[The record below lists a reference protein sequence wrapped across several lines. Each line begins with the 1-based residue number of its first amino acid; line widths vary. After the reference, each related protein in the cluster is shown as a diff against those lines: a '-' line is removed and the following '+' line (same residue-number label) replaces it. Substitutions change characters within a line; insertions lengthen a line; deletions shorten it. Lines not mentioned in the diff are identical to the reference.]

1 MSKNSFDLTTELVH
15 AGEPEPRIEGAVSM
29 PIFQSST
36 YEYSGEGQYDDIRYI
51 RLNNTPNHKAIQKK
65 LAVIECAE
73 SALVTSSG
81 MSAITA
87 TLLTFLKQGDHLL
100 SHKSLYGGT
109 ASFILEDL
117 PRYGITFD
125 LIDTTD
131 PSGWSMM
138 LKPNT
143 KVIYTETITNPM
155 LEVPELGA
163 IVDFAKENN
172 LISMIDNTFASPVLF
187 SPSELGFDI
196 SLHSCTKYINGHSD
210 IVAGAVIG
218 SDKLIKIITSRMN
231 HFGGSL
237 NPGACFLLHRAIKTL
252 ELRMIRQSKN
262 AGQIALFLE
271 NHPEVLSVNYPGL
284 VSNNS
289 YERAKKY
296 LSGFSAMV
304 SFEVVGGKT
313 RSIKFMNQLDIAI
326 NAPSLGGVE
335 TLITLP
341 ALSSHSGMDPAE
353 RVKAGITDSLIR
365 LSVGIESV
373 DDLITDLEQALHKTT
388 S

>member
-1 MSKNSFDLTTELVH
+1 MSKNSFGFTTKLVH
-15 AGEPEPRIEGAVSM
+15 AGEPDPRIEGAVSM

-36 YEYSGEGQYDDIRYI
+36 YEYSGEEQYDDIRYI

-65 LAVIECAE
+65 LAAIECAE

-143 KVIYTETITNPM
+143 KVIYAETITNPM

-187 SPSELGFDI
+187 SPAELGFDI

-218 SDKLIKIITSRMN
+218 SDEFIKIITSRMN

-271 NHPEVLSVNYPGL
+271 NHPEILSVNYPGL

-313 RSIKFMNQLDIAI
+313 RSIKFMDQLDIAI

-335 TLITLP
+335 TLITRP

-373 DDLITDLEQALHKTT
+373 DDLITDLDQALIKTA

>member
-1 MSKNSFDLTTELVH
+1 MSKNSFGFTTKLVH
-15 AGEPEPRIEGAVSM
+15 AGEPDPRIEGAVSM

-36 YEYSGEGQYDDIRYI
+36 YEYSGEEQYDDIRYI

-65 LAVIECAE
+65 LAAIECAE

-143 KVIYTETITNPM
+143 KVIYAETITNPM
-155 LEVPELGA
+155 LDVPELGA

-187 SPSELGFDI
+187 SPAELGFDI

-218 SDKLIKIITSRMN
+218 SDEFIKIITSRMN

-271 NHPEVLSVNYPGL
+271 NHPEILSVNYPGL
-284 VSNNS
+284 VSSNS

-313 RSIKFMNQLDIAI
+313 RSIKFMDQLDIAI
-326 NAPSLGGVE
+326 NAPSLRGVE
-335 TLITLP
+335 TLITRP

-373 DDLITDLEQALHKTT
+373 DDLITDLDQALIKTA

>member
-1 MSKNSFDLTTELVH
+1 MSKNSFGFTTKLVH
-15 AGEPEPRIEGAVSM
+15 AGEPDPRIEGAVSM

-36 YEYSGEGQYDDIRYI
+36 YEYSGEEQYDDIRYI

-65 LAVIECAE
+65 LAAIECAE

-143 KVIYTETITNPM
+143 KVIYAETITNPM
-155 LEVPELGA
+155 LDVPELGA

-187 SPSELGFDI
+187 SPAELGFDI

-218 SDKLIKIITSRMN
+218 SDEFIKIITSRMN

-271 NHPEVLSVNYPGL
+271 NHPEILSVNYPGL

-313 RSIKFMNQLDIAI
+313 RSIKFMEQLDIAI

-335 TLITLP
+335 TLITRP

-373 DDLITDLEQALHKTT
+373 DDLITDLDQALIKTA

>member
-1 MSKNSFDLTTELVH
+1 MSKNSFDFTTELVH

-218 SDKLIKIITSRMN
+218 SDEFIKIITSRMN

-313 RSIKFMNQLDIAI
+313 RSIKFMDQLDIAI

-373 DDLITDLEQALHKTT
+373 DDLITDLDQALHKTT

>member
-1 MSKNSFDLTTELVH
+1 MSKNSFGFTTKLVH
-15 AGEPEPRIEGAVSM
+15 AGEPDPRIEGAVSM

-36 YEYSGEGQYDDIRYI
+36 YEYSGEEQYDDIRYI

-65 LAVIECAE
+65 LAAIECAE

-143 KVIYTETITNPM
+143 KVIYAETITNPM
-155 LEVPELGA
+155 LDVPELGA

-187 SPSELGFDI
+187 SPAELGFDI

-218 SDKLIKIITSRMN
+218 SDEFIKIITSRMN

-271 NHPEVLSVNYPGL
+271 NHPEILSVNYPGL

-313 RSIKFMNQLDIAI
+313 RSIKFMDQLDIAI

-335 TLITLP
+335 TLITRP
-341 ALSSHSGMDPAE
+341 ALSSHSGLDPAE

-373 DDLITDLEQALHKTT
+373 DDLITDLDQALIKTA

>member
-1 MSKNSFDLTTELVH
+1 MSKNSFDFTTELVH

-117 PRYGITFD
+117 PRYGISFD

-218 SDKLIKIITSRMN
+218 SDEFIKIITSRMN

-313 RSIKFMNQLDIAI
+313 RSIKFMDQLDIAI

-335 TLITLP
+335 TLITRP

-373 DDLITDLEQALHKTT
+373 DDLITDLDQALIKTA

>member
-1 MSKNSFDLTTELVH
+1 MSKNSFGFTTKLVH
-15 AGEPEPRIEGAVSM
+15 AGEPDPRIEGAVSM

-36 YEYSGEGQYDDIRYI
+36 YEYSGEEQYDDIRYI

-65 LAVIECAE
+65 LAAIECAE

-218 SDKLIKIITSRMN
+218 SDEFIKIITSRMN

-271 NHPEVLSVNYPGL
+271 NHPEILSVNYPGL

-313 RSIKFMNQLDIAI
+313 RSIKFMDQLDIAI

-335 TLITLP
+335 TLITRP

-373 DDLITDLEQALHKTT
+373 DDLITDLDQALIKTA

>member
-36 YEYSGEGQYDDIRYI
+36 YEYSGEEQYDDIRYI

-125 LIDTTD
+125 LIDTTN

-143 KVIYTETITNPM
+143 KVIYAETITNPM
-155 LEVPELGA
+155 LDVPELGA

-271 NHPEVLSVNYPGL
+271 NHPEILSVNYPGL

-313 RSIKFMNQLDIAI
+313 RSIKFMDQLDIAI

-373 DDLITDLEQALHKTT
+373 DDLITDLDQALHKTT

>member
-1 MSKNSFDLTTELVH
+1 MC
-15 AGEPEPRIEGAVSM
+15 
-29 PIFQSST
+29 
-36 YEYSGEGQYDDIRYI
+36 IRD
-51 RLNNTPNHKAIQKK
+51 
-65 LAVIECAE
+65 
-73 SALVTSSG
+73 S
-81 MSAITA
+81 
-87 TLLTFLKQGDHLL
+87 
-100 SHKSLYGGT
+100 
-109 ASFILEDL
+109 
-117 PRYGITFD
+117 
-125 LIDTTD
+125 
-131 PSGWSMM
+131 
-138 LKPNT
+138 
-143 KVIYTETITNPM
+143 
-155 LEVPELGA
+155 
-163 IVDFAKENN
+163 
-172 LISMIDNTFASPVLF
+172 ASPVLF

-218 SDKLIKIITSRMN
+218 SDEFIKIITSRMN

-271 NHPEVLSVNYPGL
+271 NHPEILSVNYPGL

-313 RSIKFMNQLDIAI
+313 RSIKFMDQLDIAI

-341 ALSSHSGMDPAE
+341 TLSSHSGMDPAE

-373 DDLITDLEQALHKTT
+373 DDLITDLDQALIKTA

>member
-218 SDKLIKIITSRMN
+218 SDEFIKIITSRMN

-313 RSIKFMNQLDIAI
+313 RSIKFMDQLDIAI

-373 DDLITDLEQALHKTT
+373 DDLITDLDQALIKTA

>member
-1 MSKNSFDLTTELVH
+1 MSKNSFDFTTELVH

-262 AGQIALFLE
+262 AGQIALLLE
-271 NHPEVLSVNYPGL
+271 NHPEILSVNYPGL
-284 VSNNS
+284 VSSNS

-313 RSIKFMNQLDIAI
+313 RSIKFMDQLDIAI

-335 TLITLP
+335 TLITRP

-373 DDLITDLEQALHKTT
+373 DDLITDLDQALIKTA

>member
-1 MSKNSFDLTTELVH
+1 MSKNSFDFTTELVH

-65 LAVIECAE
+65 LAAIECAE

-172 LISMIDNTFASPVLF
+172 LISMIDNTFASPILF

-252 ELRMIRQSKN
+252 ELRMSRQSKN

-313 RSIKFMNQLDIAI
+313 RSIKFMDQLDIAI

-373 DDLITDLEQALHKTT
+373 DDLITDLDQALHKTT

>member
-1 MSKNSFDLTTELVH
+1 MSKNSFGFTTELVH

-36 YEYSGEGQYDDIRYI
+36 YEYNGEGQYDDIRYI

-87 TLLTFLKQGDHLL
+87 TLLTFLKQGDHILC
-100 SHKSLYGGT
+100 HKSLYGGT

-289 YERAKKY
+289 HERAKKY

-304 SFEVVGGKT
+304 SFEVIGGKT

-326 NAPSLGGVE
+326 NAPSLGGIE

-341 ALSSHSGMDPAE
+341 ALSSHSGMEPAE

-373 DDLITDLEQALHKTT
+373 DDLITDLDQALIKTA

>member
-1 MSKNSFDLTTELVH
+1 MSKNSFGFTTKLVH
-15 AGEPEPRIEGAVSM
+15 AGEPDPRIEGAVSM

-36 YEYSGEGQYDDIRYI
+36 YEYSGEEQYDDIRYI

-65 LAVIECAE
+65 LAAIECAE

-143 KVIYTETITNPM
+143 KVIYAETITNPM
-155 LEVPELGA
+155 LDVPELGA

-187 SPSELGFDI
+187 SPAELGFDI

-218 SDKLIKIITSRMN
+218 SDEFIKIITSRMN

-271 NHPEVLSVNYPGL
+271 NHPEILSVNYPGL

-313 RSIKFMNQLDIAI
+313 RSIKFMDQLDIAI

-335 TLITLP
+335 TLITRP
-341 ALSSHSGMDPAE
+341 ALSSHSCMDPAE

-373 DDLITDLEQALHKTT
+373 DDLITDLDQALIKTA

>member
-1 MSKNSFDLTTELVH
+1 MSKNSFGFTTKLVH
-15 AGEPEPRIEGAVSM
+15 AGEPDPRIEGAVSM

-36 YEYSGEGQYDDIRYI
+36 YEYSGEEQYDDIRYI

-65 LAVIECAE
+65 LAAIECAE

-100 SHKSLYGGT
+100 CHKSLYGGT

-117 PRYGITFD
+117 PRYGISFD

-143 KVIYTETITNPM
+143 KVIYAETITNPM
-155 LEVPELGA
+155 LDVPELGA

-187 SPSELGFDI
+187 SPAELGFDI

-218 SDKLIKIITSRMN
+218 SDEFIKIITSRMN

-271 NHPEVLSVNYPGL
+271 NHPEILSVNYPGL

-304 SFEVVGGKT
+304 SFEGVGGKT
-313 RSIKFMNQLDIAI
+313 RSIKFMDQLDIAI

-335 TLITLP
+335 TLITRP

-373 DDLITDLEQALHKTT
+373 DDLITDLDQALIKTA

>member
-218 SDKLIKIITSRMN
+218 SDELIKIITSRMN

-313 RSIKFMNQLDIAI
+313 RSIKFMDQLDIAI

-341 ALSSHSGMDPAE
+341 ALSSHSGMNPAE

-373 DDLITDLEQALHKTT
+373 DDLITDLDQALIKTA

>member
-1 MSKNSFDLTTELVH
+1 MSKNSFGFTTKLVH
-15 AGEPEPRIEGAVSM
+15 AGEPDPRIEGAVSM

-36 YEYSGEGQYDDIRYI
+36 YEYSGEEQYDDIRYI

-65 LAVIECAE
+65 LAAIECAE

-143 KVIYTETITNPM
+143 KVIYAETITNPM
-155 LEVPELGA
+155 LDVPELGA

-187 SPSELGFDI
+187 SPTELGFDI

-218 SDKLIKIITSRMN
+218 SDEFIKIITSRMN

-271 NHPEVLSVNYPGL
+271 NHPEILSVNYPGL

-313 RSIKFMNQLDIAI
+313 RSIKFMDQLDIAI

-335 TLITLP
+335 TLITRP

-353 RVKAGITDSLIR
+353 RMKAGITDSLIR

-373 DDLITDLEQALHKTT
+373 DDLITDLDQALIKTA

>member
-218 SDKLIKIITSRMN
+218 SDEFIKIITSRMN

-284 VSNNS
+284 VSNNN

-313 RSIKFMNQLDIAI
+313 RSIKFMDQLDIAI

-341 ALSSHSGMDPAE
+341 ALSSHSGMNPAE

-373 DDLITDLEQALHKTT
+373 DDLITDLDQALHKTT

>member
-1 MSKNSFDLTTELVH
+1 MSKNSFDFTTELVH

-65 LAVIECAE
+65 LAVIERAE

-218 SDKLIKIITSRMN
+218 SDEFIKIITSRMN

-313 RSIKFMNQLDIAI
+313 RSIKFMDQLDIAI

-373 DDLITDLEQALHKTT
+373 DDLITDLDQALIKTA

>member
-1 MSKNSFDLTTELVH
+1 MSKNSFGFTTKLVH
-15 AGEPEPRIEGAVSM
+15 AGEPDPRIEGAVSM

-36 YEYSGEGQYDDIRYI
+36 YEYSGEEQYDDIRYI

-65 LAVIECAE
+65 LAAIECAE

-271 NHPEVLSVNYPGL
+271 NHPEILSVNYPGL

-313 RSIKFMNQLDIAI
+313 RSIKFMDQLDIAI

-335 TLITLP
+335 TLITRP

-373 DDLITDLEQALHKTT
+373 DDLITDLDQALHKTT

>member
-1 MSKNSFDLTTELVH
+1 MSKNSFDFTTELVH

-313 RSIKFMNQLDIAI
+313 RSIKFMDQLDIAI

-373 DDLITDLEQALHKTT
+373 DDLITDLDQALHKTT

>member
-218 SDKLIKIITSRMN
+218 SDELIKIITSRMN

-373 DDLITDLEQALHKTT
+373 DDLITDLDQALHKTT

>member
-125 LIDTTD
+125 LFDTTD

-187 SPSELGFDI
+187 SPAELGFDI

-218 SDKLIKIITSRMN
+218 SDEFIKIITSRMN

-373 DDLITDLEQALHKTT
+373 DDLITDLDQALHKTT

>member
-1 MSKNSFDLTTELVH
+1 MSKNSFGFTTKLVH
-15 AGEPEPRIEGAVSM
+15 AGEPDPRIEGAVSM

-36 YEYSGEGQYDDIRYI
+36 YEYSGEEQYDDIRYI

-131 PSGWSMM
+131 PSGWNMM

-143 KVIYTETITNPM
+143 KVIYAETITNPM
-155 LEVPELGA
+155 LDVPELGA

-187 SPSELGFDI
+187 SPAELGFDI

-271 NHPEVLSVNYPGL
+271 NHPEILSVNYPGL

-313 RSIKFMNQLDIAI
+313 RSIKFMDQLDIAI

-373 DDLITDLEQALHKTT
+373 DDLITDLDQALIKTA

>member
-1 MSKNSFDLTTELVH
+1 MSKNSFDFTTELVH

-117 PRYGITFD
+117 PRYGISFD

-218 SDKLIKIITSRMN
+218 SDEFIKIITSRMN

-271 NHPEVLSVNYPGL
+271 NHPEILSVNYPGL
-284 VSNNS
+284 ASSNS

-373 DDLITDLEQALHKTT
+373 DDLITDLDQALHKTA

>member
-1 MSKNSFDLTTELVH
+1 MSKNSFDFTTELVH

-218 SDKLIKIITSRMN
+218 SDEFIKIITSRMN

-271 NHPEVLSVNYPGL
+271 NHPEILSVNYPGL

-313 RSIKFMNQLDIAI
+313 RSIKFMDQLDIAI

-373 DDLITDLEQALHKTT
+373 DDLITDLDQALIKTA

>member
-1 MSKNSFDLTTELVH
+1 MSKNSFGFTTKLVH
-15 AGEPEPRIEGAVSM
+15 AGEPDPRIEGAVSM

-36 YEYSGEGQYDDIRYI
+36 YEYSGEEQYDDIRYI

-65 LAVIECAE
+65 LAAIECAE

-143 KVIYTETITNPM
+143 KVIYAETITNPM
-155 LEVPELGA
+155 LDVPELGT

-187 SPSELGFDI
+187 SPAKLGFDI

-218 SDKLIKIITSRMN
+218 SDEFIKIITSRMN

-271 NHPEVLSVNYPGL
+271 NHPEILSVNYPGL
-284 VSNNS
+284 ASSNS

-313 RSIKFMNQLDIAI
+313 RSIKFMDQLDIAI

-335 TLITLP
+335 TLITRP

-373 DDLITDLEQALHKTT
+373 DDLITDLDQALIKTA

>member
-1 MSKNSFDLTTELVH
+1 MSKNSFGFTTKLVH
-15 AGEPEPRIEGAVSM
+15 AGEPDPRIEGAVSM

-65 LAVIECAE
+65 LAAIECAE

-218 SDKLIKIITSRMN
+218 SDEFIKIITSRMN

-271 NHPEVLSVNYPGL
+271 NHPEILSVNYPGL

-313 RSIKFMNQLDIAI
+313 RSIKFMDQLDIAI

-335 TLITLP
+335 TLITRP

-365 LSVGIESV
+365 LSVGIETV
-373 DDLITDLEQALHKTT
+373 DDLITDLDQALIKTA

>member
-1 MSKNSFDLTTELVH
+1 MSKNSFGFTTKLVH
-15 AGEPEPRIEGAVSM
+15 AGEPDPRIEGAVSM

-36 YEYSGEGQYDDIRYI
+36 YEYSGEEQYDDIRYI

-65 LAVIECAE
+65 LAAIECAE

-131 PSGWSMM
+131 PSGWNMM

-143 KVIYTETITNPM
+143 KVIYAETITNPM
-155 LEVPELGA
+155 LDVPELGA

-187 SPSELGFDI
+187 SPAELGFDI

-218 SDKLIKIITSRMN
+218 SDEFIKIITSRMN

-271 NHPEVLSVNYPGL
+271 NHPEILSVNYPGL

-313 RSIKFMNQLDIAI
+313 RSIKFMDQLDIAI

-335 TLITLP
+335 TLITRP

-373 DDLITDLEQALHKTT
+373 NDLITDLDQALIKTA

>member
-1 MSKNSFDLTTELVH
+1 MSKNSFGFTTKLVH
-15 AGEPEPRIEGAVSM
+15 AGEPDPRIEGAVSM

-36 YEYSGEGQYDDIRYI
+36 YEYSGEEQYDDIRYI

-65 LAVIECAE
+65 LAAIECAE

-131 PSGWSMM
+131 PSGWNMM

-143 KVIYTETITNPM
+143 KVIYAETITNPM
-155 LEVPELGA
+155 LDVPELGA

-187 SPSELGFDI
+187 SPAELGFDI

-218 SDKLIKIITSRMN
+218 SDEFIKIITSRMN

-271 NHPEVLSVNYPGL
+271 NHPEILSVNYPGL

-304 SFEVVGGKT
+304 SFEMVGGKT
-313 RSIKFMNQLDIAI
+313 RSIKFMDQLDIAI

-335 TLITLP
+335 TLITRP
-341 ALSSHSGMDPAE
+341 ALASHSGMDPAE
-353 RVKAGITDSLIR
+353 RMKAGITDSLIR

-373 DDLITDLEQALHKTT
+373 DDLITDLDQALIKTA

>member
-1 MSKNSFDLTTELVH
+1 MSKNSFDFTTELVH

-313 RSIKFMNQLDIAI
+313 RSIKFMDQLDIAI

-373 DDLITDLEQALHKTT
+373 DDLITDQDQALIKTA

>member
-1 MSKNSFDLTTELVH
+1 MSKNSFDFTTELVH

-36 YEYSGEGQYDDIRYI
+36 YEYSGEEQYDDIRYI

-65 LAVIECAE
+65 LAAIECAE

-187 SPSELGFDI
+187 SPAELGFDI

-218 SDKLIKIITSRMN
+218 SDEFIKIITSRMN

-271 NHPEVLSVNYPGL
+271 NHPEILSVNYPGL

-313 RSIKFMNQLDIAI
+313 RSIKFMDQLDIAI

-373 DDLITDLEQALHKTT
+373 DDLITDLNQALHKTT

>member
-1 MSKNSFDLTTELVH
+1 MSKNSFDFTTELVH

-313 RSIKFMNQLDIAI
+313 RSIKFMDQLDIAI

-341 ALSSHSGMDPAE
+341 ALSSHSGMNPAE

-373 DDLITDLEQALHKTT
+373 DDLITDLDQALHKTT

>member
-218 SDKLIKIITSRMN
+218 SNEFIKIITSRMT

-341 ALSSHSGMDPAE
+341 ALSSHSGMNPAE

-373 DDLITDLEQALHKTT
+373 DDLITDLDQALHKTT

>member
-36 YEYSGEGQYDDIRYI
+36 YEYSGEEQYDDIRYI

-117 PRYGITFD
+117 PRYGISFD

-143 KVIYTETITNPM
+143 KVIYAETITNPM
-155 LEVPELGA
+155 LDVPELGA

-187 SPSELGFDI
+187 SPAELGFDI

-218 SDKLIKIITSRMN
+218 SDEFIKIITSRMN

-237 NPGACFLLHRAIKTL
+237 NPGACFLLHRAVKTL
-252 ELRMIRQSKN
+252 ELRMIRQC
-262 AGQIALFLE
+262 
-271 NHPEVLSVNYPGL
+271 
-284 VSNNS
+284 
-289 YERAKKY
+289 
-296 LSGFSAMV
+296 
-304 SFEVVGGKT
+304 
-313 RSIKFMNQLDIAI
+313 
-326 NAPSLGGVE
+326 
-335 TLITLP
+335 
-341 ALSSHSGMDPAE
+341 
-353 RVKAGITDSLIR
+353 
-365 LSVGIESV
+365 
-373 DDLITDLEQALHKTT
+373 
-388 S
+388 

>member
-218 SDKLIKIITSRMN
+218 SDKLIKTITSRMN

-313 RSIKFMNQLDIAI
+313 RSIKFMDQLDIAI

-373 DDLITDLEQALHKTT
+373 DDLITDLDQALHKTT

>member
-313 RSIKFMNQLDIAI
+313 RSIKFMDQLDIAL

-373 DDLITDLEQALHKTT
+373 DDLITDLDQALHKTA

>member
-1 MSKNSFDLTTELVH
+1 MSKNSFGFTTKLVH
-15 AGEPEPRIEGAVSM
+15 AGEPDPRIEGAVSM

-36 YEYSGEGQYDDIRYI
+36 YEYSGEEQYDDIRYI

-65 LAVIECAE
+65 LAAIECAE

-143 KVIYTETITNPM
+143 KVIYAETITNPM
-155 LEVPELGA
+155 LDVPELGA

-187 SPSELGFDI
+187 SPAELGFDI

-218 SDKLIKIITSRMN
+218 SDEFIKIITSRMN

-271 NHPEVLSVNYPGL
+271 NHPEILSVNYPGL

-313 RSIKFMNQLDIAI
+313 RSIKFMDQLDIAI

-335 TLITLP
+335 TLITRP

-373 DDLITDLEQALHKTT
+373 NDLITDLDQALIKTA